1 MENKILFKTP
11 IKWIAHRGLSY
22 KAFQNS
28 YTAIKLA
35 AKLPFYGIETDVH
48 ETLDHVFVIHHDE
61 SMLHTTGVDVKINQS
76 TYEDL
81 SKLTYK
87 NTDEHI
93 VLFEDYLKLCK
104 TYQKKAIIE
113 LKPLF
118 TSEMIASLLDVIK
131 SNDYLEH
138 CIFISF
144 ELANLLRLRRINKD
158 VSAQLLVT
166 FFDDIIM
173 DLCLDF
179 NFELNID
186 HIILNQALVDQ
197 IHQKGIKI
205 NCWTIRNKHEAIAYM
220 NLGVDYITTDG
231 FDE

>member
-1 MENKILFKTP
+1 MSMKLWIMFLLFT
-11 IKWIAHRGLSY
+11 
-22 KAFQNS
+22 
-28 YTAIKLA
+28 
-35 AKLPFYGIETDVH
+35 
-48 ETLDHVFVIHHDE
+48 HDE
-61 SMLHTTGVDVKINQS
+61 SMLHTTGVDVKSINPPMRIYQNLP
-76 TYEDL
+76 T
-81 SKLTYK
+81 

-166 FFDDIIM
+166 FLM
-173 DLCLDF
+173 
-179 NFELNID
+179 
-186 HIILNQALVDQ
+186 ILSWIYA
-197 IHQKGIKI
+197 
-205 NCWTIRNKHEAIAYM
+205 
-220 NLGVDYITTDG
+220 
-231 FDE
+231 